1 MVFTGRGPVMNGN
14 VRAQRIQTVCLV
26 ILSTIVVSLAL
37 YWLKR
42 VVVPLALAIF
52 LAIILS
58 PLINFMVTRLRIP
71 NTLAIGII
79 VALVFFILAVSI
91 ILILGSLHQLASDVG
106 YYVSKLEALFEP
118 GKVEVFL
125 QKHTWLV
132 KVLKWMEIDD
142 PSKFN
147 PFSLLSVGKIVQGT
161 ITAVSGTA
169 NAVITLVST
178 GLLTLLFVVF
188 ILVGTKPSVGNE
200 GSLSGE
206 IEKSVKQYVITKT
219 FVSALLSAFVF
230 VILRL
235 FQVPYAVSFAAIT
248 FILNFIPVI
257 GSVIATILVIPVMAF
272 NPPPVVFTWT
282 TIVIVMTL
290 LTAIQYV
297 IGNVIEPKIMG
308 SSLGLSPIT
317 LMVALV
323 FWGMLWGFVG
333 MILAVPITAV
343 IKIILEHIDIAKPI
357 TDLLAGDPSALMGE
371 KPQAE
376 KQTA

>member
-1 MVFTGRGPVMNGN
+1 MNGN
-14 VRAQRIQTVCLV
+14 VRVQRIQTVCLV
-26 ILSTIVVSLAL
+26 ILSTIAVSLAL
-37 YWLKR
+37 YWLKP

-71 NTLAIGII
+71 NTLAIGVI
-79 VALVFFILAVSI
+79 VALVFFVLAVTV
-91 ILILGSLHQLASDVG
+91 ILILGSLHQLASDIG

-118 GKVEVFL
+118 GKVDGFL
-125 QKHTWLV
+125 QKHDWLV
-132 KVLKWMEIDD
+132 KVLKWMGIHDPMEI
-142 PSKFN
+142 N
-147 PFSLLSVGKIVQGT
+147 LFSLLPEGTVGKIVQGT

-200 GSLSGE
+200 DSLSGE
-206 IEKSVKQYVITKT
+206 IESSVKQYVITKT
-219 FVSALLSAFVF
+219 FVSALLSVFVF

-248 FILNFIPVI
+248 FIFNFIPVI
-257 GSVIATILVIPVMAF
+257 GSVTATILVIPVMAF
-272 NPPPVVFTWT
+272 NPPPGVFTWT
-282 TIVIVMTL
+282 TILIVMIS
-290 LTAIQYV
+290 LTVIQYV

-308 SSLGLSPIT
+308 TSLGLSPIT

-343 IKIILEHIDIAKPI
+343 IKIILEHIEVAKPI